1 MTDDIPLVSVFM
13 ATYDREDVV
22 GRAIESVLDQSYPN
36 FELIIVDDCSPTDP
50 REVVMSF
57 DSDRITYLRHDENR
71 GWGAAMN
78 TAFDHASGRYIA
90 MIGDDDRWS
99 DPDKLRRQVELL
111 RSRPEDLG
119 IVCTG
124 WRAVSEETGEVRE
137 VVSPSPPDNLER
149 HILGENRLI
158 QSISALVTREAW
170 TVVGGCDET
179 LPRGIDSDL
188 FRRIIFAG
196 YGVAFVP
203 ESMIDVYVDRDDRM
217 TAKRDPEGIR
227 PHIESERAKFE
238 KFPERFE
245 RYPAARSRVLEKIGT
260 HWIHLWEV
268 TGDRS
273 ALASGRSSLR
283 EAIRHDPTN
292 WKALARLVW
301 SGPQQVG
308 APPLEILVDRTP
320 LSRLVG

>member
-1 MTDDIPLVSVFM
+1 MMDDEPLVSIFM

-22 GRAIESVLDQSYPN
+22 GRAIESVLDQSYAN

-50 REVVMSF
+50 REVITSF
-57 DSDRITYLRHDENR
+57 DSDRITYVRHNENQ

-78 TAFDHASGRYIA
+78 TAFDQSSGRYIA

-99 DPDKLRRQVELL
+99 DPDKLRRQVEIIQ
-111 RSRPEDLG
+111 SRPEDLG

-124 WRAVSEETGEVRE
+124 WRVVSEKTGDIKEVT
-137 VVSPSPPDNLER
+137 SPSPPDNLER

-158 QSISALVTREAW
+158 QSISAVVTREAW

-196 YGVAFVP
+196 YGVAFIP
-203 ESMIDVYVDRDDRM
+203 DPMIDVYVGREDRM
-217 TAKRDPEGIR
+217 TAKQDPGKIR
-227 PHIESERAKFE
+227 PHIKSERAKFE

-245 RYPAARSRVLEKIGT
+245 RYPAAQSRVLEKIGA
-260 HWIHLWEV
+260 HWIHIWEM
-268 TGDRS
+268 TGDSS

-283 EAIRHDPTN
+283 EAIRYDPTN
-292 WKALARLVW
+292 WKALARFAW
-301 SGPQQVG
+301 SGLQQVG
-308 APPLEILVDRTP
+308 APRLETLVGRTP
-320 LSRLVG
+320 LSRLIG